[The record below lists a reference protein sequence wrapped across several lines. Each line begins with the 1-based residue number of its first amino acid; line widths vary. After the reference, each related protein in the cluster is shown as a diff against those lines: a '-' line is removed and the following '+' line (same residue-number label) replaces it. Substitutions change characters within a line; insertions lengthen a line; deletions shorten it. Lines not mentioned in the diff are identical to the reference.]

1 MVASLI
7 SFQSLAVVEVKLGDT
22 EARREAMKMKLV
34 RLIWK
39 NIMRMPKKFV
49 DELLRGPHDTMMKNG
64 KAVLVMKDGKR
75 MYSSRILFV
84 AVEMGNTNFVIE
96 LISQYPELIWELNDN
111 NQSIFHVAVSHR
123 QERIYNLL
131 YDIGSMKDMITPLKD
146 PEGNNMLHL
155 VGKEAEKN
163 LLQNVSG
170 VAFQMQR
177 ELLWFKVNLF
187 LLASVLGCLP
197 YFFLES
203 LFSFRC

>member
-123 QERIYNLL
+123 HESIYNLL
-131 YDIGSMKDMITPLKD
+131 YEIGSMKDQITPLKD
-146 PEGNNMLHL
+146 SDGNNMLHL
-155 VGKEAEKN
+155 VGKYAPKN
-163 LLQNVSG
+163 RLQDVTG

-177 ELLWFKVNLF
+177 ELLWFKV
-187 LLASVLGCLP
+187 
-197 YFFLES
+197 YFFSFS
-203 LFSFRC
+203 LVLLHLDKLIIFPKVFHI